1 MQGGLPN
8 YEILATNKNKGKLR
22 HRPHEMCHPVYL
34 FSSVPSKFQLPTLSF
49 FFCEP
54 AGDLRVFVLSI
65 RGTAGG
71 RVHCRSEGEK
81 QKHHHTT

>member
-34 FSSVPSKFQLPTLSF
+34 FSSVPSKFELPTLSF
-49 FFCEP
+49 FFVNPQEICASLYLYLIIKGKGFLP
-54 AGDLRVFVLSI
+54 NFGDSTF
-65 RGTAGG
+65 
-71 RVHCRSEGEK
+71 
-81 QKHHHTT
+81 